1 MRLILAAEQ
10 GFCPGV
16 ERALRL
22 AREARARGRPVYTEG
37 PLVHNAR
44 VVRRLEQQGIRALP
58 PGAPPPRGAV
68 VVLRA
73 HGVPP
78 RRRRELEDRCQ
89 VVDATCPRVR
99 RVQELVERH
108 VREGYEVLI
117 VGDPGHPEVEALLE
131 VGAPRARL
139 WEGAVPP
146 GGPLCL
152 VSQTTQDARAF
163 EEAARR
169 VREACPGARIVNT
182 ICPSAARRQAEA
194 QRLARRAELVVVVG
208 GNNSANTRRLAEIVR
223 SLGTPAIL
231 VEDPAELPSLEGV
244 EAVGLISGASTP
256 IQDVEEVRRRLEA
269 IR

>member
-89 VVDATCPRVR
+89 VVDATCPRVQ

-139 WEGAVPP
+139 WEGTVPP

-169 VREACPGARIVNT
+169 ASRWA
-182 ICPSAARRQAEA
+182 SAW
-194 QRLARRAELVVVVG
+194 RRAELVVVVG

-256 IQDVEEVRRRLEA
+256 LQDVEEVRRRLEA